1 MLKKIA
7 IAAFFTLV
15 TATSSVTLAANSQVS
30 ERTNIVSAVNDVPAT
45 QQEHTTA
52 LTSANAGEA
61 TDAGTLS
68 PSASAWMLGLAL
80 VGFVLLSNRRAI

>member
-7 IAAFFTLV
+7 IAAFFTLI

-30 ERTNIVSAVNDVPAT
+30 EHTNIVSAANAVPVT
-45 QQEHTTA
+45 QQEHAAA
-52 LTSANAGEA
+52 LTSANTGEA
-61 TDAGTLS
+61 ADTGTLS